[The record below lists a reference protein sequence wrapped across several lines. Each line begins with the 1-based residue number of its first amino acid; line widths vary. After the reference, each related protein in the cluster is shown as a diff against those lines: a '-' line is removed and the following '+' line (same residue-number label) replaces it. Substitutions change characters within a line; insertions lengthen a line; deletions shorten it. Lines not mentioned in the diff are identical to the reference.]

1 MEKLNSMLASMT
13 VFRGAAELPAVRALR
28 EALREARAGGDAE
41 RLLDAY
47 GRALFGLRQE
57 GADSF
62 ADYLRAHLL
71 FDETPYALAVAR
83 GRADAAYRAAAERD
97 LSILRAL
104 CALPAAQLK
113 AAIAKIAGDEAYIAS
128 LPEWNCAPAPELSE
142 LEASYR
148 KNGCGL
154 FARGRAFH
162 WERGQL
168 TAVKNPDPT
177 DGLIGYEWQREAVVQ
192 NTRALLAGRPC
203 CNVLLHGDSG
213 TGKSATI
220 KSLLSVPEFFNLRII
235 EVAKNSL
242 EELTDVQRLVSGH
255 TQKFILYIDDLTFQ
269 QEDRGYS
276 ALKTALEGGLER
288 RPDNVAIYV
297 TSNRRH
303 MVRETF
309 SDRGSDDIHRSETIA
324 EQTSLSDR
332 FGLRLPYLS
341 LGKPEYLAMIDE
353 LAARAGIDMPT
364 EQLHA
369 EANVWELRR
378 GGRTPRSAT
387 QFIEHL
393 QSQF

>member
-1 MEKLNSMLASMT
+1 M
-13 VFRGAAELPAVRALR
+13 
-28 EALREARAGGDAE
+28 
-41 RLLDAY
+41 
-47 GRALFGLRQE
+47 
-57 GADSF
+57 
-62 ADYLRAHLL
+62 
-71 FDETPYALAVAR
+71 
-83 GRADAAYRAAAERD
+83 DAAYCAAAERD
-97 LSILRAL
+97 LSILRTL

-177 DGLIGYEWQREAVVQ
+177 EGLIGYEWQREAVVQ

-220 KSLLSVPEFFNLRII
+220 KGLLGVPEFFNLRII

-369 EANVWELRR
+369 EANVRERRR
-378 GGRTPRSAT
+378 GGRPPRSAT

>member
-1 MEKLNSMLASMT
+1 MDELNCKLASLT

-28 EALREARAGGDAE
+28 DCLREDAGGAE
-41 RLLDAY
+41 RQLDAY
-47 GRALFGLRQE
+47 GRALYALRQE

-62 ADYLRAHLL
+62 SGYLRSHLI
-71 FDETPYALAVAR
+71 FDETPYALAIAR
-83 GRADAAYRAAAERD
+83 GEADEAYRAAAERD
-97 LSILRAL
+97 MAILGEL
-104 CALPAAQLK
+104 CALPAAEVK
-113 AAIAKIAGDEAYIAS
+113 AAIAKNAGGAEYVLS
-128 LPEWNCAPAPELSE
+128 LPEWKSAAAPGLAE
-142 LEASYR
+142 LEESYR
-148 KNGCGL
+148 HNGCGL

-168 TAVKNPDPT
+168 SAVKNPDPT
-177 DGLIGYEWQREAVVQ
+177 EGLIGYEWQREAVVQ
-192 NTRALLAGRPC
+192 NTRALLAGKPC

-220 KSLLSVPEFFNLRII
+220 KSLLAIPEFYNLRII

-242 EELTDVQRLVSGH
+242 EELTDVQKLVSGH
-255 TQKFILYIDDLTFQ
+255 TQKFILYIDDLAFQ
-269 QEDRGYS
+269 QDDRGYS

-309 SDRGSDDIHRSETIA
+309 SDRGADDIHRNETIA

-341 LGKPEYLAMIDE
+341 LGKPEYLAMVDE
-353 LAARAGIDMPT
+353 LAARAGIDMAP
-364 EQLHA
+364 EKLHA